1 MYYLYVLITNK
12 SLVLSYPHCVLC
24 IHIVLPTIATLRPC
38 TYTQC
43 ADNLKH
49 FQMTLHNS
57 NVTRDIGAAP
67 LVDNFE
73 DNLPDVD
80 FGFDYDE
87 GENAEIPLE
96 VLELDDDGNPQ
107 QKKASIVSCVIN
119 LLNTVAGAG
128 MLGLPGAYAGSG
140 FFLGTILLFVAAFFS
155 AMGLHLLS
163 VSAATAQ
170 SRMGNGKPASFYTVA
185 VTAMPQFAIAID
197 AAVALKCFGVATG
210 YFVTVGDCM
219 VDSFHYVFR
228 NFSSLTE
235 TTAEEIEE
243 MVFTNRQFWI
253 VCALLCV
260 LPISFFKTLSA
271 LKFTSTLSLILIYTL
286 AVGVV
291 LYAQGVFDACET
303 NDTYYYPPKED
314 DQGDQVCQ
322 GDTDLV
328 TDFDDTIKNLA
339 IFVFSFTCHQNVF
352 TITNE
357 LKRPTQQRVNRVI
370 IISISSAL
378 ILYMIVAIEG
388 YRTYGSEVK
397 GDILLNYPQTGLVT
411 MMRIGIAIMVILSY
425 PLQLDPSRRC
435 LTSLVYALI
444 GRREK
449 RRRNQQE
456 SSQQNGP
463 QTTDTMFERLAIT
476 NEPVPTNDAD
486 VIDPSS
492 VIDADEDMME
502 VLDSFLFY
510 GITCI
515 FLVLS
520 FAIAMSVSDLGLILG
535 VVGATGSTTVSY
547 ILPGK
552 SSSGFESNTNAEISE
567 AISLLITYSSTQIRR
582 SYLHE
587 AASRATS
594 TKESGASAVDP
605 WNHHRSNGTL
615 FCPVQGWKRIDFYT
629 AFIDPHT
636 DP

>member
-1 MYYLYVLITNK
+1 
-12 SLVLSYPHCVLC
+12 
-24 IHIVLPTIATLRPC
+24 
-38 TYTQC
+38 
-43 ADNLKH
+43 
-49 FQMTLHNS
+49 MTLHSS
-57 NVTRDIGAAP
+57 NDTRDIGAAP

-80 FGFDYDE
+80 FGFDYDV

-107 QKKASIVSCVIN
+107 QKKASIISCVIT

-140 FFLGTILLFVAAFFS
+140 FFLGTILLFIAAFFS

-163 VSAATAQ
+163 ISATTAQ
-170 SRMGNGKPASFYTVA
+170 ARMGNGKPASFYTVA

-228 NFSSLTE
+228 NFSTHTE
-235 TTAEEIEE
+235 TTTEEIEE
-243 MVFTNRQFWI
+243 MIFTNRQFWI
-253 VCALLCV
+253 ICALLCV

-271 LKFTSTLSLILIYTL
+271 LKFTSTMSLILIYAL

-322 GDTDLV
+322 GDTALV
-328 TDFDDTIKNLA
+328 TDFDDTVKNLA

-370 IISISSAL
+370 IASISSAL

-397 GDILLNYPQTGLVT
+397 GDILLNYPKTGLVT

-435 LTSLVYALI
+435 LTSLVYALV

-456 SSQQNGP
+456 SSQQNGLA
-463 QTTDTMFERLAIT
+463 QGTDTMFERLANT
-476 NEPVPTNDAD
+476 NDQVPTNDAD
-486 VIDPSS
+486 ESDPSS
-492 VIDADEDMME
+492 VIDGDEDMME
-502 VLDSFLFY
+502 LLDSFLFY
-510 GITCI
+510 GITCV

-552 SSSGFESNTNAEISE
+552 SSSVFESNINVEVSE
-567 AISLLITYSSTQIRR
+567 AISLLITSSTKIRR

-594 TKESGASAVDP
+594 TKESSASAVDLG
-605 WNHHRSNGTL
+605 NHHRSNGTL
-615 FCPVQGWKRIDFYT
+615 FCSI
-629 AFIDPHT
+629 
-636 DP
+636 